1 MRSMDKLI
9 ANRYQLLE
17 CVGQGGMADVYKA
30 MDTILNRVVAI
41 KILRGDLADDPMT
54 LLRFQR
60 KARENII
67 SSWNMSADGRSSS

>member
-41 KILRGDLADDPMT
+41 KILRGDLADDAAA
-54 LLRFQR
+54 L
-60 KARENII
+60 
-67 SSWNMSADGRSSS
+67 SAGSERGQQALAP

>member
-60 KARENII
+60 EAL
-67 SSWNMSADGRSSS
+67 AP

>member
-1 MRSMDKLI
+1 MDKLI

-60 KARENII
+60 EARENII

>member
-1 MRSMDKLI
+1 MDKLI

-54 LLRFQR
+54 LPPLC
-60 KARENII
+60 
-67 SSWNMSADGRSSS
+67 SV